1 MAVCSQSYLKEKMK
15 MESGARLPGAR
26 QGCTCT
32 RHLLPDAPHSAVR
45 ILRTDGHQA
54 ETGRQQRTAAGLPAH
69 RSRNVP
75 GKLSSSLKVPGGCHL
90 NGDLDSVLP
99 KGQE

>member
-32 RHLLPDAPHSAVR
+32 RHLLPDAPHSTVR
-45 ILRTDGHQA
+45 ILRTDGRTPSGDGTSA
-54 ETGRQQRTAAGLPAH
+54 E
-69 RSRNVP
+69 
-75 GKLSSSLKVPGGCHL
+75 
-90 NGDLDSVLP
+90 DSGWAPCSQV
-99 KGQE
+99 QECAR